1 MFSLLERNLAQA
13 INFPAADLPRI
24 LNFLDQGRNEMKTW
38 LFRLV
43 GLFATLFML
52 AGGPFM
58 ASASAAGKIALVLDV
73 GGRGDLSF
81 NDMGFKGSDEAQAKL
96 GVEVVEIQ
104 SNSAADYLPNMQNAA
119 RSGQFDLI
127 VAVGFLLADAMA
139 EVADQFPDQKFAII
153 DVTWLGKPNLMEIG
167 YEENKGSAMVGAL
180 SSMVAAHYGYD
191 KIGVV
196 LGIEIP
202 VLYKFEAGYRYGMHW
217 GNAKYE
223 EKTGK
228 KSNVGLLWTYTGT
241 FSDIA
246 KGKAATEAMLAQG
259 AGIIYNVAG
268 PLGIGDLEAITEHLE
283 AKNKSAGPPFMIGVD
298 ANQDYL
304 GDGHRVLASMMK
316 RVDFGVY
323 SAIESVVKGTFKGG
337 VQILGPHN
345 GGIAMSGK
353 QDLADFIQF
362 GVNGGAITA
371 ADSGKINS
379 NWDAMRK
386 DIPQWIWDAVAE
398 LQGQISSGAAE
409 VPCGWCPDTIAEI
422 RAKYPD

>member
-1 MFSLLERNLAQA
+1 MRNWLVKSLAMV
-13 INFPAADLPRI
+13 AA
-24 LNFLDQGRNEMKTW
+24 
-38 LFRLV
+38 
-43 GLFATLFML
+43 LFML
-52 AGGPFM
+52 AGGSFM
-58 ASASAAGKIALVLDV
+58 SSASAGVKVALVLDV

-81 NDMGFKGSDEAQAKL
+81 NDMGFKGSDEAQANL

-119 RSGQFDLI
+119 RSGKFDLI

-217 GNAKYE
+217 GNAKYAE
-223 EKTGK
+223 ETGK
-228 KSNVGLLWTYTGT
+228 QANVGLLWTYTGT

-268 PLGIGDLEAITEHLE
+268 PLGIGDLEAITGHLE
-283 AKNKSAGPPFMIGVD
+283 AKGKSAGPPFMIGVD

-323 SAIESVVKGTFKGG
+323 SAIESVVNGTFKGG

-362 GVNGGAITA
+362 GVNGGAISA
-371 ADSGKINS
+371 SDSDSITS
-379 NWDAMRK
+379 NWVGMR
-386 DIPQWIWDAVAE
+386 DEIPGWIWDAVAE
-398 LQGQISSGAAE
+398 LQGQISDGSAD
-409 VPCGWCPDTIAEI
+409 VPCGWCPDTIGDI

>member
-1 MFSLLERNLAQA
+1 MRNWLVKSLAMV
-13 INFPAADLPRI
+13 AA
-24 LNFLDQGRNEMKTW
+24 
-38 LFRLV
+38 
-43 GLFATLFML
+43 LFML

-58 ASASAAGKIALVLDV
+58 SSASAGAKVALVLDV

-81 NDMGFKGSDEAQAKL
+81 NDMGFKGSDEAQANL

-119 RSGQFDLI
+119 RSGKFDLI
-127 VAVGFLLADAMA
+127 VAVGFLLSDAMA

-217 GNAKYE
+217 GNAKYA

-228 KSNVGLLWTYTGT
+228 QANVGLLWTYTGT

-283 AKNKSAGPPFMIGVD
+283 AKGKSAGPPFMIGVD

-323 SAIESVVKGTFKGG
+323 SAIESVVNGTFKGG

-362 GVNGGAITA
+362 GVNGGAISA
-371 ADSGKINS
+371 SDSDSITS
-379 NWDAMRK
+379 NWVGMR
-386 DIPQWIWDAVAE
+386 DEIPGWIWDAVAE
-398 LQGQISSGAAE
+398 LQGQISDGSAE
-409 VPCGWCPDTIAEI
+409 VPCGWCPDTIGDI

>member
-1 MFSLLERNLAQA
+1 MKSLAM
-13 INFPAADLPRI
+13 AA
-24 LNFLDQGRNEMKTW
+24 
-38 LFRLV
+38 
-43 GLFATLFML
+43 ALFML

-58 ASASAAGKIALVLDV
+58 STASAGAKIALVLDV

-81 NDMGFKGSDEAQAKL
+81 NDMGFKGTDEAQANL

-104 SNSAADYLPNMQNAA
+104 SNSAADYLPNLQNAA
-119 RSGQFDLI
+119 RSGKFDLI
-127 VAVGFLLADAMA
+127 VAVGFLLSDAMA

-167 YEENKGSAMVGAL
+167 YEENKGSAIVGAL

-217 GNAKYE
+217 GNAKYA

-228 KSNVGLLWTYTGT
+228 ESNVGLLWTYTGT

-283 AKNKSAGPPFMIGVD
+283 AKGKSAGPPFMIGVD

-323 SAIESVVKGTFKGG
+323 SAIESVVNGTFKGG

-353 QDLADFIQF
+353 QDLADFIKF
-362 GVNGGAITA
+362 GVNGGAISA
-371 ADSGKINS
+371 SDSDQISS
-379 NWDAMRK
+379 NWTAMR
-386 DIPQWIWDAVAE
+386 DEIPGWIWDAVAE
-398 LQGQISSGAAE
+398 LQAQISDGSAE
-409 VPCGWCPDTIAEI
+409 VPCGWCPDTIGEI